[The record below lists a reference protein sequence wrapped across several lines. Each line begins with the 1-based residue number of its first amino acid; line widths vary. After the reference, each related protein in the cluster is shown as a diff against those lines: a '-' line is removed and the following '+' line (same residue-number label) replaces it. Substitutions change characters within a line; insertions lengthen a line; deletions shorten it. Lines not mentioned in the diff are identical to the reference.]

1 MTSPAVY
8 SAAGEKFG
16 GVHPISLM
24 SPIIIT
30 LVITILILLNALY
43 VAAEFS
49 VVSAKKAKLSL
60 LAEDGNRVAR
70 AVLNIVEDHARLDAY
85 VATCQLGIT
94 VTSLLLGFYGQSQ
107 LTEYISP
114 FLQSWGNLSALAAG
128 SLSATVILLAL
139 TGLQVL
145 LGELVPKN
153 IGIQYPERLALLTAA
168 PMRWSIAVFRPLIWL
183 FNGSGQLIMR
193 LLGREVI
200 GEHAHIH
207 APDEIVMLVEESS
220 KAGVLRKEERR
231 LLKNTLQLRDS
242 KVREV
247 MIPRPH
253 MLASPDNMDF
263 DQLFST
269 LVESPYSRLPVYR
282 GSIDNIIGV
291 VHLKDLLCLS
301 GGERRNVS
309 QIIKPVPFV
318 PETTPVKTVF
328 SLLQRR
334 HLQVAIVL
342 DEFGGT
348 AGMVTLEDLIEEIF
362 GELQDEFDT
371 YIPTVRAVSDDW
383 LLIRGDTLI
392 TDLNELFKLDLP
404 EEDVDTVGGLILN
417 QFARVPAIGDQVTIN
432 NQVFQVEKMRG
443 RGITAVRLRARQ
455 EWVQMLKEAE
465 S

>member
-1 MTSPAVY
+1 
-8 SAAGEKFG
+8 
-16 GVHPISLM
+16 M

-30 LVITILILLNALY
+30 LVITLLILLNALY

-49 VVSAKKAKLSL
+49 VVSARKAKLSM

-70 AVLNIVEDHARLDAY
+70 TILNLVEDHEKLDIY

-107 LTEYISP
+107 LSELVSP
-114 FLQSWGNLSALAAG
+114 LLQSWGNLSALAAG

-168 PMRWSIAVFRPLIWL
+168 PMRWSIVLFRPLIWF
-183 FNGSGQLIMR
+183 FNGSGQVIMR
-193 LLGREVI
+193 LMGREI
-200 GEHAHIH
+200 IAEHAHIH

-220 KAGVLRKEERR
+220 RAGVLRKEERR

-253 MLASPDNMDF
+253 MLASPDNLDC
-263 DQLFST
+263 DQLFRI
-269 LVESPYSRLPVYR
+269 LVESPHSRLPIYR
-282 GSIDNIIGV
+282 GSIDNIVGV

-301 GGERRNVS
+301 GEDRRNVS
-309 QIIKPVPFV
+309 QIIKPVPFI

-371 YIPTVRAVSDDW
+371 YTPSVRAISDEW
-383 LLIRGDTLI
+383 LLIRGDTLVA
-392 TDLNELFKLDLP
+392 DLNELFSLNLP

-417 QFARVPAIGDQVTIN
+417 QFARVPAVGDQVSIDG
-432 NQVFQVEKMRG
+432 QIFQVEKMRG
-443 RGITAVRLRARQ
+443 RGITSVRLRAQ
-455 EWVQMLKEAE
+455 DNWLQMLKSGDA
-465 S
+465 

>member
-1 MTSPAVY
+1 
-8 SAAGEKFG
+8 
-16 GVHPISLM
+16 M

-30 LVITILILLNALY
+30 LVVTLLILLNALY

-49 VVSAKKAKLSL
+49 VVSARKAKLSM
-60 LAEDGNRVAR
+60 LADEGNRLAR
-70 AVLNIVEDHARLDAY
+70 SILNLVEDHHHLDAY

-107 LTEYISP
+107 LTDLISP
-114 FLQSWGNLSALAAG
+114 ALKSRGELSDLAAQ
-128 SLSATVILLAL
+128 SLSATVILLSL

-153 IGIQYPERLALLTAA
+153 IGIQYPERLAMLTAA
-168 PMRWSIAVFRPLIWL
+168 PMRWSMALFKPLIWF
-183 FNGSGQLIMR
+183 FNGSGQFIMR
-193 LLGREVI
+193 LFGREI
-200 GEHAHIH
+200 IAEHAHIH
-207 APDEIVMLVEESS
+207 APEEIVMLVEESS
-220 KAGVLRKEERR
+220 RAGVLRKEERK

-253 MLASPDNMDF
+253 MLASPDNWDC
-263 DQLFST
+263 DQFSKT

-282 GSIDNIIGV
+282 GSIDNIVGV

-301 GGERRNVS
+301 GEERRNVS

-371 YIPTVRAVSDDW
+371 YTPNVRVLSDEW
-383 LLIRGDTLI
+383 LMIRGDTLV
-392 TDLNELFKLDLP
+392 TDLNELLDLHLP
-404 EEDVDTVGGLILN
+404 EEDVDTIGGLVLN
-417 QFARVPAIGDQVTIN
+417 QFARVPAVGDQVTIDK
-432 NQVFQVEKMRG
+432 QVFQVDKMRG
-443 RGITAVRLRARQ
+443 RGITAVRLQARK
-455 EWVQMLKEAE
+455 EWLNQLREGEA
-465 S
+465 